1 MATCSPTEPVPNTQ
15 ALDALDIQDDD
26 SIIRNQDEAEAILQP
41 ALSAVARHLTSQNT
55 PTIEKALALDKSGGH
70 LTSNT
75 TFYPSAQ
82 FLKATADWPAVKLSS
97 TFAVAIPAKTIPG
110 QEFFKQSVRKRVGK
124 CSKPSPKPIEVG
136 RTRGIEE
143 APEGPAL
150 PNSANSFVTFY
161 AHFLLLQLQRQ
172 GQHRQFKYPTPPPI
186 TSSSSQL
193 IPYLANETKA
203 FSASGPGVGSARG
216 VSITP

>member
-1 MATCSPTEPVPNTQ
+1 M
-15 ALDALDIQDDD
+15 
-26 SIIRNQDEAEAILQP
+26 
-41 ALSAVARHLTSQNT
+41 
-55 PTIEKALALDKSGGH
+55 
-70 LTSNT
+70 
-75 TFYPSAQ
+75 
-82 FLKATADWPAVKLSS
+82 
-97 TFAVAIPAKTIPG
+97 AIPAKTIPG